1 MTAPA
6 VTPLGPVTVMPLANL
21 RPYPKNARRIN
32 AKAVDQTAK
41 SIKAF
46 GWQQPIVAD
55 PDLVIIAGHVRW
67 QAARQL
73 SETEVPVVVAANL
86 TPEQVK
92 AFRIADNRTHDYT
105 MWDYALL
112 AAELD
117 GIGAE
122 FEGVLDLAD
131 WQEIID
137 GYAASPPEGEPL
149 DDDPETA
156 ALLGAGF
163 TLTLVFASR
172 REAEEAGPV
181 VLAKIPGVLNVRY
194 GHKH

>member
-1 MTAPA
+1 VSD
-6 VTPLGPVTVMPLANL
+6 VTPLGAVQLVALDKL

-32 AKAVDQTAK
+32 AKAVEQTAA
-41 SIKAF
+41 SIAAF

-55 PDLVIIAGHVRW
+55 ADLVIIAGHVRW
-67 QAARQL
+67 MAAKQL
-73 SETEVPVVVAANL
+73 AQVVVPVVVASAL
-86 TPEQVK
+86 TPEQVR
-92 AFRIADNRTHDYT
+92 AFRIADNRSHDYT

-112 AAELD
+112 ADEL
-117 GIGAE
+117 GGLGEE
-122 FEGVLDLAD
+122 FAGVLDLAD
-131 WQEIID
+131 WQAVID
-137 GYAASPPEGEPL
+137 AYAASPPEGEPL

-172 REAEEAGPV
+172 KEAEEAGPIA
-181 VLAKIPGVLNVRY
+181 LAQVPGVLNVRY